1 MTYQPS
7 EVADLVL
14 MLAFGPVI
22 VVSLRRGLKVV
33 PVSCYVA
40 LGAMLGA
47 YFFTVA
53 EGFVLPD
60 LFNLLEHV
68 CYAVAGIA
76 FVGVVIQFGRIAPPT
91 GASRDEQPRSSPSTS
106 SARSRSSSAGVMAA
120 RLWV

>member
-14 MLAFGPVI
+14 MLALGPLI

-33 PVSCYVA
+33 PVSCYIA

-53 EGFVLPD
+53 EGFVLPN
-60 LFNLLEHV
+60 LFNLIEHM
-68 CYAVAGIA
+68 CYAVAGVA
-76 FVGVVIQFGRIAPPT
+76 FVGVVVQFGGLAP
-91 GASRDEQPRSSPSTS
+91 SSGEH
-106 SARSRSSSAGVMAA
+106 R
-120 RLWV
+120 